1 MTNILTT
8 TPGDTGVDNLAE
20 QIASGNTRTSDELCK
35 RLGLP
40 AAELALLLTRAV
52 ELVKKGSDPRE
63 VSKLPPAFQI
73 AVMKIAEGEGQS
85 ELVVDLLAMSAD
97 KEVKREARRILHK
110 LRSRGLSVD
119 IPKEAGPSILERKVF
134 EEPELPCYLGPPDG
148 AGNRTLLLTRYA
160 HGGVEVFHSALN
172 DTDGLMQFNGGK
184 LGRHRYRELI
194 RELLDEHE
202 GHLMLEISYGEGR
215 HHLARAVEVSRGRNR
230 PLPGGYLEASAT
242 LGVAP
247 ATDAPPDPLVL
258 FPPEASIGQD
268 ALVQAGAELIDLPE
282 FINWFPEEA
291 VLQKFQAQLSE
302 AAMSQLAI
310 SEQQKVEQVQRVID
324 NAPTVVLEGK
334 NERMVYQR
342 RLLEMAVCLQR
353 KGRTEQAQQ
362 IAAVA
367 WQLTKEGFQPNDSPF
382 FSRMTKKLFHDPAE
396 IVKSFGD
403 QKKPETP
410 PAADSG
416 NLIVT
421 P

>member
-1 MTNILTT
+1 
-8 TPGDTGVDNLAE
+8 
-20 QIASGNTRTSDELCK
+20 
-35 RLGLP
+35 
-40 AAELALLLTRAV
+40 
-52 ELVKKGSDPRE
+52 
-63 VSKLPPAFQI
+63 
-73 AVMKIAEGEGQS
+73 
-85 ELVVDLLAMSAD
+85 
-97 KEVKREARRILHK
+97 
-110 LRSRGLSVD
+110 
-119 IPKEAGPSILERKVF
+119 
-134 EEPELPCYLGPPDG
+134 
-148 AGNRTLLLTRYA
+148 
-160 HGGVEVFHSALN
+160 
-172 DTDGLMQFNGGK
+172 MQFNGGK

-194 RELLDEHE
+194 HELLDEHD
-202 GHLMLEISYGEGR
+202 GRLMLEISYGEGR
-215 HHLARAVEVSRGRNR
+215 HHLARAVEVARGRNR
-230 PLPGGYLEASAT
+230 PLPDGYLEASAT

-268 ALVQAGAELIDLPE
+268 DLVQVGAELIDLPE
-282 FINWFPEEA
+282 FSNWFPEEA
-291 VLQKFQAQLSE
+291 VLQKFQVQLSE

-310 SEQQKVEQVQRVID
+310 NEQQKIEQVQRVID

-342 RLLEMAVCLQR
+342 RLLEMAVCFQR

-367 WQLTKEGFQPNDSPF
+367 WQLTKEGFQPNESPF

-396 IVKSFGD
+396 IVKSFGN
-403 QKKPETP
+403 QKSAETP